1 MRGRF
6 ALCRRLQSNL
16 INMSECVPFLKVANV
31 AQTMN
36 WYQTIGFECTATNRI
51 WEPDCEL
58 NWARLEWKGS
68 AFMIGPD
75 ERVVI
80 SDEKDS
86 SLWFNV
92 ETVDNIIQILKQHEI
107 QMDIEPE
114 TFYGRKVVSFKDIN
128 GFGISFSCALTKNI
142 Q

>member
-1 MRGRF
+1 MPK
-6 ALCRRLQSNL
+6 APINL
-16 INMSECVPFLKVANV
+16 INMAECVPFLKVANV
-31 AQTMN
+31 AETMK
-36 WYQTIGFECTATNRI
+36 WYQTIGFECTATNHI

-58 NWARLEWKGS
+58 NWARLEWEGS

-80 SDEKDS
+80 SDRKDS

-92 ETVDNIIQILKQHEI
+92 EAVDNIIQVLKRHEI
-107 QMDIEPE
+107 LMDIEPE

-128 GFGISFSCALTKNI
+128 GFDISFSCALTKNI